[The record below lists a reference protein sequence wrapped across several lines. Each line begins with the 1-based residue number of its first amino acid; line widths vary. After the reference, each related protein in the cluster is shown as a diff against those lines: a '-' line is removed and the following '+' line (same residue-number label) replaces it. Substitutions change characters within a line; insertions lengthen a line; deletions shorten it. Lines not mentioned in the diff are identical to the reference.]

1 MLASLDY
8 YMWEGFQQQCSD
20 AAGQEAAA
28 VLRLLVAAACG
39 ALVGWNREMSEKA
52 AGLRT
57 HMLLA
62 LGACLF
68 TVMGARMSTD
78 TTRLLQG
85 MVTGTGFLAAGVIF
99 RQGASVQGLTTA
111 AGLWVMAAVG
121 LTIGLGEYFLGIL
134 ATVVTF
140 LIMSVLR
147 KVEDRIVERL
157 HKDGPA
163 GGKPSGRTPGG
174 GSGDEEK

>member
-1 MLASLDY
+1 MIVATDFY
-8 YMWEGFQQQCSD
+8 EMWSGFEQQCVAS
-20 AAGQEAAA
+20 AGQEAVA
-28 VLRLLVAAACG
+28 VLRLVIAAGCG
-39 ALVGWNREMSEKA
+39 ALVGWNREMYEKA

-68 TVMGARMSTD
+68 TIMGQRMSDD

-121 LTIGLGEYFLGIL
+121 LTIGLGEYFLGIV
-134 ATVVTF
+134 ATIVTF

-147 KVEDRIVERL
+147 KVEDRIVARL
-157 HKDGPA
+157 HKDSAAG
-163 GGKPSGRTPGG
+163 GGKPSGGEGG
-174 GSGDEEK
+174 GEGK